1 MSIHRRFA
9 PIGVRFEPEQVAA
22 FTGIYRYIVS
32 WEISTSLELA
42 FSGEALKAALRR
54 GLPEYF
60 NIGQG
65 SQFASK
71 EFTSIINE
79 EKIQIRMDGK
89 GRVIDN
95 IFVERFWRTLKY
107 EEAYAKYYEFA
118 AYCKRSS

>member
-71 EFTSIINE
+71 EFTSIIKALRRFE
-79 EKIQIRMDGK
+79 WVSIKLGD
-89 GRVIDN
+89 
-95 IFVERFWRTLKY
+95 ERKNTFSTGVGFNGAMVC
-107 EEAYAKYYEFA
+107 E
-118 AYCKRSS
+118 